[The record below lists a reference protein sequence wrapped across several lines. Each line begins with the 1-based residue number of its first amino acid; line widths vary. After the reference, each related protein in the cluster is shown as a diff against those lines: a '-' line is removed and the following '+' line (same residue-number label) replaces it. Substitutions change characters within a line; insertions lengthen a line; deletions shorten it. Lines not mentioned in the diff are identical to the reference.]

1 MPPPENVHHVDV
13 RLVCAR
19 CGNQQT
25 VYLRVEVP
33 VPEPLRP
40 KVQLSAGGRNG
51 GLACARCSHRFP
63 EIAELRRLVEAEIR
77 GRRLREH
84 LRNEFVTVTC

>member
-13 RLVCAR
+13 RLVCVS
-19 CGNQQT
+19 CGSQQT

-40 KVQLSAGGRNG
+40 KVKLGPVGPGG
-51 GLACARCSHRFP
+51 GLACDRCGHRFP
-63 EIAELRRLVEAEIR
+63 DFAELCRLVEAEIR
-77 GRRLREH
+77 GRSLREH
-84 LRNEFVTVTC
+84 LRNEFVTVAC

>member
-1 MPPPENVHHVDV
+1 MPPQPSVHHVDV
-13 RLVCAR
+13 RLVCAG
-19 CGNQQT
+19 CANQKT

-40 KVQLSAGGRNG
+40 KVQLGPGGIGG
-51 GLACARCSHRFP
+51 GLSCDRCGHRFP
-63 EIAELRRLVEAEIR
+63 DFVELRRLVEEEIR

-84 LRNEFVTVTC
+84 LRNGFVTITC

>member
-13 RLVCAR
+13 RLVCR

-40 KVQLSAGGRNG
+40 KVQLGAGGSG
-51 GLACARCSHRFP
+51 GLACGRCGHRFDVT
-63 EIAELRRLVEAEIR
+63 ELRRLVEAEIR
-77 GRRLREH
+77 GRTLREH
-84 LRNEFVTVTC
+84 LRNEFVTITC